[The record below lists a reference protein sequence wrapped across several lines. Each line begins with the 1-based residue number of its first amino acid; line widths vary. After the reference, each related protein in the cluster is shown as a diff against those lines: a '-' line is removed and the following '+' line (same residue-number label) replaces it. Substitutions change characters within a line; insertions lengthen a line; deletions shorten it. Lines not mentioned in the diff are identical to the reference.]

1 MAIQFNK
8 LRLVIGQLNFLV
20 GDIVGNA
27 HKIIEQAIIARTH
40 HKADLFVLPELALT
54 GYPPEDLLFRDD
66 FHEQIAAAISHIAE
80 QTQGIELIIGY
91 PHKIEQTI
99 YNAAVHLKSGKIIAS
114 YHKHHLPNYGV
125 FDEKRYFTSGTNPG
139 IIECQGIKIGLA
151 ICEDIWFK
159 EPIRQAKLAG
169 AELIVSIN
177 ASPFELQKE
186 KNRAEIIQQRIAEN
200 QLAIVYAHGVG
211 GQDEIVFDGGS
222 CVFNQE
228 GELCCQAPYFK
239 EALLSI
245 EVTAVNRKIQITKQA
260 LPKALSTEELAYQA
274 LVLGVKDYIGKNYF
288 PGVLIGSSGGIDS
301 ALTIAIAVDALG
313 ADKVHTVSLPS
324 RYTSQLSL
332 DLAQEIADLTQVKHS
347 TISIEP
353 MVHSFTQGLAQ
364 EFANYTPDQTEENI
378 QARCRG
384 LILMALSNK
393 TGKLVLTTGNKS
405 EMAVGYATL
414 YGDMAGGFAVLKDV
428 FKTLV
433 YQLANHRNQLNYII
447 PQAIIDRPPTAELK
461 ADQTDQDTLPPYPI
475 LDKILQLYIEEDK
488 SPADIIS
495 HGFSYEMVKRVIKM
509 VDKNEYKRR
518 QAPPGIRITKRA
530 FGRDRRYPITNGFKH
545 HE

>member
-1 MAIQFNK
+1 MAIPFNK
-8 LRLVIGQLNFLV
+8 LCLVIGQLNFLV
-20 GDIVGNA
+20 GDIAGNA
-27 HKIIEQAIIARTH
+27 RKIIEQAMLARTH

-54 GYPPEDLLFRDD
+54 GYPPEDLLLRDD
-66 FHEQIAAAISHIAE
+66 FHKQIASAISYIAE
-80 QTQGIELIIGY
+80 QTQGIEIIIGY
-91 PHKIEQTI
+91 PQRIEQTI
-99 YNAAVHLKSGKIIAS
+99 YNAAVHLRSGKILAS
-114 YHKHHLPNYGV
+114 YHKHCLPNYGV
-125 FDEKRYFTSGTNPG
+125 FDEKRYFTSGTSPC
-139 IIECQGIKIGLA
+139 IIECKGLKIGLA

-159 EPIRQAKLAG
+159 EPIRQAKQAG
-169 AELIVSIN
+169 AELILSIN
-177 ASPFELQKE
+177 ASPFDLQKE

-239 EALLSI
+239 EILLPI
-245 EVTAVNRKIQITKQA
+245 EVTAIDGKIQITKQA
-260 LPKALSTEELAYQA
+260 LPKPLSAEELAYEA

-288 PGVLIGSSGGIDS
+288 PGVLIGSSGGMDS

-324 RYTSQLSL
+324 RYTSQLSI
-332 DLAQEIADLTQVKHS
+332 DLAQAIADLTKINHS
-347 TISIEP
+347 VIPIDP
-353 MVHSFTQGLAQ
+353 MFNSFTQGLAQ

-433 YQLANHRNQLNYII
+433 YQLANYRNRISPII

-461 ADQTDQDTLPPYPI
+461 PNQTDQDTLPPYPI

-488 SPADIIS
+488 SPAEITGHD
-495 HGFSYEMVKRVIKM
+495 FPNDMVKHVIKM
-509 VDKNEYKRR
+509 VDRNEYKRR

-545 HE
+545 PE